1 MCRGIQ
7 CDITFGEMLGAVA
20 VVDDAFCWAAA
31 TLICR
36 LAVYAKLP
44 TEWDPEAGP
53 VMVGLASPV

>member
-1 MCRGIQ
+1 
-7 CDITFGEMLGAVA
+7 MLGAVA